1 MQQDQKG
8 PLTQSLR
15 ANMAEDI
22 LIQQR
27 VIGRTPSVKKSF
39 KKIMSPHEY
48 GYDRAFQ
55 TVKAHPVRML
65 DSVQTKDTYDIH
77 TSAEAFDSSNALLKQ
92 LEF

>member
-22 LIQQR
+22 LIQQG

-48 GYDRAFQ
+48 GYDRAF
-55 TVKAHPVRML
+55 
-65 DSVQTKDTYDIH
+65 
-77 TSAEAFDSSNALLKQ
+77 
-92 LEF
+92 